1 MKICVVGNG
10 AFGKKH
16 LEALSNIEDVEV
28 VCWKKRRGN

>member
-16 LEALSNIEDVEV
+16 LEALKNIEAEGVSYV
-28 VCWKKRRGN
+28 LQ